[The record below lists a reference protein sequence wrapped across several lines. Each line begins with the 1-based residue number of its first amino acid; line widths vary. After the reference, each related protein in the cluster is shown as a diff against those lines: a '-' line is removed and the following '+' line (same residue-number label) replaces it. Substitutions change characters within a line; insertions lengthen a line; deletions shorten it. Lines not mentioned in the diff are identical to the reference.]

1 MWTRRTLLA
10 AAGAA
15 FLPPMRVQAQAKG
28 RFVGRVVTEW
38 LPDNRNMKLL
48 ESFEFIGADGRRWP
62 VPAGIVVDGAS
73 IPQAFWSIT
82 GGPFEGAYRNAS
94 VVHDHYCVTRT
105 RPHRDVHR
113 AFFDGMLAAG
123 VGDKRAWLMYQAV
136 DRFGPSWDDPKI
148 DPRCE
153 VVDANYDFEK
163 CARNSSK
170 PAARVQ
176 DPSRS
181 EIEQFLKAIG
191 DAVDPEDVRKLRET
205 PIR

>member
-1 MWTRRTLLA
+1 MWTRRSLLLA
-10 AAGAA
+10 TAGVLLFPAS
-15 FLPPMRVQAQAKG
+15 VKAKG
-28 RFVGRVVTEW
+28 TFVGRVVAEW

-48 ESFEFIGADGRRWP
+48 EPFEFVAADGRRWP
-62 VPAGIVVDGAS
+62 VPRGTVVDGAS

-94 VVHDHYCVTRT
+94 VVHDYYCVTRT
-105 RPHRDVHR
+105 RPHKDVHR
-113 AFFDGMLAAG
+113 VFYDGMLASG

-153 VVDANYDFEK
+153 VVDANYDFDL

-170 PAARVQ
+170 PAVRRRDPTPAELEGFLHEIAKDIDSNDVQ
-176 DPSRS
+176 
-181 EIEQFLKAIG
+181 ILKEA
-191 DAVDPEDVRKLRET
+191 AKK
-205 PIR
+205 